1 MPFLVP
7 RRRGRGRGGV
17 GGRSETIRKSLSSEL
32 DGIKARSGE
41 VDWPVRERSPS
52 ALPGDRRIHEGIK
65 WPTSQNPRQSHSIP
79 LALFGRYVF
88 NPQVD
93 PIQGGIE

>member
-1 MPFLVP
+1 MAVPFLVP
-7 RRRGRGRGGV
+7 RRPGRGRGGV

-52 ALPGDRRIHEGIK
+52 ALLDGGARCPVTGASTKVRAY
-65 WPTSQNPRQSHSIP
+65 PRSYCIS
-79 LALFGRYVF
+79 LCG
-88 NPQVD
+88 
-93 PIQGGIE
+93 